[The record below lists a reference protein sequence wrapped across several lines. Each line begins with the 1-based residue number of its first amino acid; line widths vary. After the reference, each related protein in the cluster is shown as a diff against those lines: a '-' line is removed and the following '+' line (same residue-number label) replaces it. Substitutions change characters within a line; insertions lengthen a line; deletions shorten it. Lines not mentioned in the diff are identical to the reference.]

1 MLRQSKHDRFLIV
14 RDRVLYYWRRVPKA
28 VSKFDTRGPIVRQ
41 SLRTDDVLSAR
52 AKRDILE
59 KADNE
64 LWAAML
70 LNGERSARA
79 IESYKAA
86 KRLSET
92 LGFSYRPADELA
104 RRPIEEIVERVAAI
118 MSNGTPAVVSTAV
131 MGGEQVPKVK
141 VSEAFEIYC
150 NEIVAD
156 EIAGK
161 SSAQRK
167 QWEKVKRRAIN
178 SFIAVVEDKAMTEI
192 TRDDGRAF
200 HKHWLEKV
208 APKNGGP
215 RKSASM
221 GNRMVGNMRVLYDA
235 YFTHLGDLDRQ
246 NPFKGL
252 SFAEKF
258 KKSRPP
264 FPLDWIKTNVLRPGA
279 LAAMND
285 QARAIILTLIET
297 GARPSEIC
305 NLTEPFIRLEAPVP
319 HILIEPRLDPDDPR
333 EIKTTTSVRAV
344 PLIGMALA
352 AMRKFSKG
360 FPRYKDKEASMSSA
374 LNKFFRENELFPT
387 LNHKIYSFR
396 HTFEDRLKEAGIDD
410 ELRRLLMGHAIDRP
424 KYGSG
429 GSLEWRRAELRKIEL
444 AFDLS
449 IV

>member
-1 MLRQSKHDRFLIV
+1 MLRQTERDRFLV
-14 RDRVLYYWRRVPKA
+14 LRSQVLYYWRRVPKPLRE
-28 VSKFDTRGPIVRQ
+28 VDTRGPIVRQ
-41 SLRTDDVLSAR
+41 SLRTDDLAKAR
-52 AKRDILE
+52 AQRDILE

-70 LNGERSARA
+70 VDKRESAQA
-79 IESYKAA
+79 IEVYNAA
-86 KRLSET
+86 KLLSEAV
-92 LGFSYRPADELA
+92 GFSYRPAEELA
-104 RRPIEEIVERVAAI
+104 RRPVEEIVQRVTAI
-118 MSNGTPAVVSTAV
+118 MDKDTPAVLSKAV
-131 MGGEQVPKVK
+131 MGGEQVPKVR
-141 VSEAFEIYC
+141 VSQAFDIYC

-161 SSAQRK
+161 SQAQRK
-167 QWEKVKRRAIN
+167 QWEKGKRRAIN
-178 SFIAVVEDKAMTEI
+178 SFISVVADKAMTEI

-200 HKHWLEKV
+200 YKHWLDQV
-208 APKNGGP
+208 APRDRRP

-246 NPFKGL
+246 NPFGGL

-264 FPLDWIKTNVLRPGA
+264 FPLDWVRTKVLHPGA

-285 QARAIILTLIET
+285 QARAIVLTIIET

-305 NLTEPFIRLEAPVP
+305 NLTAGFIKLDASVP

-333 EIKTTTSVRAV
+333 EIKTTTSIRAV
-344 PLIGMALA
+344 PLIGMALV
-352 AMRKFSKG
+352 AMKKFPKG
-360 FPRYKDKEASMSSA
+360 FPRYKDKEASMSAA
-374 LNKFFRENELFPT
+374 LNKFFRENKLFPT
-387 LNHKIYSFR
+387 PDHKIYSFR

-429 GSLEWRRAELRKIEL
+429 GSLEWRQSELRKIEL
-444 AFDLS
+444 AFDPS

>member
-1 MLRQSKHDRFLIV
+1 MVLRNGI
-14 RDRVLYYWRRVPKA
+14 LYYWRRVPKA
-28 VSKFDTRGPIVRQ
+28 LREIDSRAPIVRQ
-41 SLRTDDVLSAR
+41 SLKTDDLAKAR
-52 AKRDILE
+52 AHRDILA
-59 KADNE
+59 KADNG

-70 LNGERSARA
+70 VDGKKSAQA
-79 IESYKAA
+79 VETYKAA
-86 KRLSET
+86 KLLSEV

-104 RRPIEEIVERVAAI
+104 RRPLEEIVQRVTAI
-118 MSNGTPAVVSTAV
+118 MGNGTPAVVSTAV
-131 MGGEQVPKVK
+131 MGGEQVPKVRI
-141 VSEAFEIYC
+141 SEAFDVYC
-150 NEIVAD
+150 SEIVAD

-161 SSAQRK
+161 SPAQRK

-178 SFIAVVEDKAMTEI
+178 SFIAVVEDKPMTDI
-192 TRDDGRAF
+192 TRDDARAF
-200 HKHWLEKV
+200 HKHWLAKV
-208 APKNGGP
+208 VPKNGGP

-221 GNRMVGNMRVLYDA
+221 GNRMVGNMRVLYHA
-235 YFTHLGDLDRQ
+235 YFAHLGDLDRQ
-246 NPFKGL
+246 NPFNGL

-264 FPLDWIKTNVLRPGA
+264 FPLDWVKTKVLGPGA

-285 QARAIILTLIET
+285 QARAIVLTIIET

-305 NLTEPFIRLEAPVP
+305 NLTEPFIKLDASVP

-352 AMRKFSKG
+352 AMKKFPRG
-360 FPRYKDKEASMSSA
+360 FPRYKDKEASMSGA
-374 LNKFFRENELFPT
+374 LNKFFRGNKLFPT
-387 LNHKIYSFR
+387 PDHKIYSFR

-429 GSLEWRRAELRKIEL
+429 GSLEWRQSEMRKIEL
-444 AFDLS
+444 SFDAS